1 AGVAHAHTCATPA
14 DPCRQENSHE
24 SRDRI
29 PHHVVRRHRDR
40 RRVHPARYRR
50 LRRHRRSRTRQA
62 GRAEARRL
70 RPARAA
76 APRRQAG
83 VRAAGRRGAGVMT
96 TQPLR
101 AFHGDQAIKDKYLAR
116 IRAHA
121 AADAITQ
128 GIGWENGKGCA
139 IGCTLEAYDHS
150 RYPIELGLPEWLA
163 RLEDRIFEGLP
174 KAEAMAWPEAFLE
187 AITPGA
193 NLEPVRPKLA
203 LRRIDRLIALQN
215 GNAGK
220 HGAAIDAV
228 IAQTVAALTQVR
240 QCHEAEIGGDTCV
253 ITAAWSAARSAAWS
267 AWLAAW
273 SARSAA
279 WSAAWKQEAAE
290 SAAWSPAAAE
300 AVSAARCAGGES
312 AESVT

>member
-1 AGVAHAHTCATPA
+1 
-14 DPCRQENSHE
+14 
-24 SRDRI
+24 
-29 PHHVVRRHRDR
+29 
-40 RRVHPARYRR
+40 
-50 LRRHRRSRTRQA
+50 
-62 GRAEARRL
+62 
-70 RPARAA
+70 
-76 APRRQAG
+76 
-83 VRAAGRRGAGVMT
+83 MT
-96 TQPLR
+96 TKPLR

-116 IRAHA
+116 VRAHR

-128 GIGWENGKGCA
+128 GIGWEKGKGCA

-150 RYPIELGLPEWLA
+150 LYPIELGLPEWLA

-253 ITAAWSAARSAAWS
+253 ITAARSAAESAWSAGSASSAAGSASSAAASAAGSAAEVAASAAESAALPAAESAASAGRAAAVSAAWAARSAAWS
-267 AWLAAW
+267 ARSAAR
-273 SARSAA
+273 SARSA
-279 WSAAWKQEAAE
+279 
-290 SAAWSPAAAE
+290 
-300 AVSAARCAGGES
+300 
-312 AESVT
+312 

>member
-1 AGVAHAHTCATPA
+1 
-14 DPCRQENSHE
+14 
-24 SRDRI
+24 
-29 PHHVVRRHRDR
+29 
-40 RRVHPARYRR
+40 
-50 LRRHRRSRTRQA
+50 
-62 GRAEARRL
+62 
-70 RPARAA
+70 
-76 APRRQAG
+76 
-83 VRAAGRRGAGVMT
+83 MT
-96 TQPLR
+96 TKPLR

-116 IRAHA
+116 VRAHR

-128 GIGWENGKGCA
+128 GIGWEKGKGCA

-150 RYPIELGLPEWLA
+150 LYPIELGLPEWLA

-253 ITAAWSAARSAAWS
+253 ITAARSAAESAWEAGAVAAGQDAEADAVSAAAAAARSAAGSAAEAAWSAWSAAESAARSAA
-267 AWLAAW
+267 
-273 SARSAA
+273 
-279 WSAAWKQEAAE
+279 E
-290 SAAWSPAAAE
+290 
-300 AVSAARCAGGES
+300 
-312 AESVT
+312 

>member
-1 AGVAHAHTCATPA
+1 
-14 DPCRQENSHE
+14 
-24 SRDRI
+24 
-29 PHHVVRRHRDR
+29 
-40 RRVHPARYRR
+40 
-50 LRRHRRSRTRQA
+50 
-62 GRAEARRL
+62 
-70 RPARAA
+70 
-76 APRRQAG
+76 
-83 VRAAGRRGAGVMT
+83 MT
-96 TQPLR
+96 TKPLR

-116 IRAHA
+116 VRAHR

-128 GIGWENGKGCA
+128 GIGWEKGKGCA

-150 RYPIELGLPEWLA
+150 LYPIELGLPEWLA

-253 ITAAWSAARSAAWS
+253 ITAARSAAESAWSAWSAWSAAESAWSAAESAARSAAESAARSAAESAAESAWSAWSAAASAARSAAGSAAWAARSAAWS
-267 AWLAAW
+267 AAW

-279 WSAAWKQEAAE
+279 WSARSAARSARSARSAESAAWKQEAADLLE
-290 SAAWSPAAAE
+290 LLRE
-300 AVSAARCAGGES
+300 ATA
-312 AESVT
+312 